1 MEEKK
6 YLGVMLDCSRNAVMS
21 VEGLKEFIL
30 VLEKLGYNCLQLY
43 TEDTYELNGEPL
55 FGYLRGR
62 YTKTE
67 LKEIDGYARAHGIEL
82 IPCIQTLAHL
92 NQIFQFPKY
101 DKIRDISD
109 IMLIGEEKTYE
120 LIEKMFQTLAE
131 CYQSRYIHIGMDEAH
146 LLGLGKYLDRNG
158 YQNRFDILLGHLQR
172 VCEIAKKYEFKP
184 MMWSDMFFRL
194 AFGGDYYDKTKDVPE
209 EVKAKVPEE
218 IELAYWDYY
227 NEDKE
232 LVEHMVDCHLSF
244 GRKTWFFG
252 GAWKWCGFNV
262 SNQYSFDTTSVALP
276 ICREKGLDNVLITMW
291 GDNGNESSPYG
302 VLPALTY
309 AAECYRGNYD
319 LKNAKKKFE
328 EIFHE
333 NWDDFM
339 LLDYPMPK
347 AIKRA
352 NKYTSGAKEMLYNDY
367 FLGKMDSM
375 VRGDGLEGK
384 TYKKLYKKLLQA
396 EKRSE
401 NYGYLFHSNAL
412 LCKALAIKYDLGVR
426 TRKAY
431 KSGDRKAVKKLL
443 ADYKKVTVY
452 LQSFLDSFRETWTKT
467 NKPHGFDVQ
476 EIRIGGVLARTK
488 SCMAR
493 LKNYA
498 SGKIDKIEELDEEIV
513 DFITGETPS
522 EEMTDRNVYSF
533 LATVNIL

>member
-1 MEEKK
+1 MQEKK
-6 YLGVMLDCSRNAVMS
+6 YLGVMLDASRNAVMS
-21 VEGLKEFIL
+21 VEGLKKFICA
-30 VLEKLGYNCLQLY
+30 LEKMGYNCLQLY
-43 TEDTYELNGEPL
+43 TEDTYEIHGEPL

-62 YTKTE
+62 YTKQE
-67 LKEIDGYARAHGIEL
+67 LKEIDGYARAHGIEM

-101 DKIRDISD
+101 DGIRDLSD

-120 LIEKMFQTLAE
+120 LIEKMFQVFSE
-131 CYQSRYIHIGMDEAH
+131 CYQSRRIHIGMDEAH

-158 YQNRFDILLGHLQR
+158 YQNRFDILLGHLKK
-172 VCEIAKKYEFKP
+172 VCEIAKKYGFTP

-194 AFGGDYYDKTKDVPE
+194 AFNGEYYDKTKDVPD

-227 NEDKE
+227 NTDKE
-232 LVEHMVDCHLSF
+232 MVEHMVDCHLSF
-244 GRKTWFFG
+244 DRKTWFFG

-262 SNQYSFDTTSVALP
+262 SNQHSFDTTATALP
-276 ICREKGLDNVLITMW
+276 VCFEKGVENVVITMW
-291 GDNGNESSPYG
+291 GDNGDESSPYG

-309 AAECYRGNYD
+309 AAECARGNFD

-347 AIKRA
+347 AVKRKSEVA
-352 NKYTSGAKEMLYNDY
+352 SGAKEMLYNDY
-367 FLGKMDSM
+367 FLGKFDSM
-375 VRGDGLEGK
+375 VRSDGLEGK
-384 TYKKLYKKLLQA
+384 TYKKLYKKLLTA

-401 NYGYLFHSNAL
+401 NYGYIFHSSAL
-412 LCKALAIKYDLGVR
+412 LCRVLAIKYDLGVR

-431 KSGDRKAVKKLL
+431 QSGDRKAVKKLL
-443 ADYKKVTVY
+443 GDYKKIIRY
-452 LQSFLDSFRETWTKT
+452 LEEFLEAFRKTWTT
-467 NKPHGFDVQ
+467 ENKPHGFDVQ
-476 EIRIGGVLARTK
+476 DIRIGGVLARTK

-493 LKNYA
+493 LKAYV
-498 SGKIDKIEELDEEIV
+498 SGKIDVIEELDEKIV
-513 DFITGETPS
+513 DFFTGGEPS
-522 EEMTDRNVYSF
+522 EEMADRNMYSV